1 MSNIKIDRK
10 IVKYH
15 VQKPDEKPADTAA
28 DKVAEQAADKAAD
41 KAADAKLLAVSG
53 EETFRDKNGRT
64 AKVIRMHE

>member
-41 KAADAKLLAVSG
+41 KAADAKLLAVSSG
-53 EETFRDKNGRT
+53 RRDCENRQLLP
-64 AKVIRMHE
+64 EP